1 MKNVVDAI
9 IEIPLG
15 SKNKFEIDEKTHR
28 VKLDRV
34 LYSAMNYP
42 AEYGYIENTLSD
54 DGDPLDIL
62 VISNAATYPGC
73 VVQAR
78 VLGYLK
84 MIDNGEYDYKLISV
98 VNADPRFNEIQELSD
113 LPQFRLDEI
122 KDFFANYKKLQNIP
136 VEVGEYHSKQEALEI
151 LAYCRQKYEKEVLG
165 RETNKTGNN

>member
-62 VISNAATYPGC
+62 VISNSPTYPGC
-73 VVQAR
+73 IVSAR
-78 VLGYLK
+78 ILGYLK
-84 MIDNGEYDYKLISV
+84 MIDNGMLDYKLIAV
-98 VNADPRFNEIQELSD
+98 VNADPRFNEIQTLSD
-113 LPQFRLDEI
+113 LPKFRLDEI
-122 KDFFANYKKLQNIP
+122 KDFFTNYKKLQNIP
-136 VEVGEYHSKQEALEI
+136 VEVDEYHSKEEAIEI
-151 LAYCRQKYEKEVLG
+151 LEYCLNKYKEAEN
-165 RETNKTGNN
+165 ETN

>member
-42 AEYGYIENTLSD
+42 AEYGFIEHTLSD

-62 VISNAATYPGC
+62 VISNAPTYPGC
-73 VVQAR
+73 VVSAR
-78 VLGYLK
+78 ILGYLK
-84 MIDNGEYDYKLISV
+84 MTDNSMGDYKLIAV
-98 VNADPRFNEIQELSD
+98 VDVDPRFNEIQSLSD

-136 VEVGEYHSKQEALEI
+136 VEVEEYHSKEEALEI
-151 LAYCRQKYEKEVLG
+151 LDYCRRKYKEV
-165 RETNKTGNN
+165 EN

>member
-1 MKNVVDAI
+1 MNNLVDAI

-62 VISNAATYPGC
+62 VISNSPTFPGC
-73 VVQAR
+73 VVRAR
-78 VLGYLK
+78 ILGYLK
-84 MIDNGEYDYKLISV
+84 MIDNNQEDYKIISV
-98 VNADPRFNEIQELSD
+98 VDVDPRFDEIKDLKD

-122 KDFFANYKKLQNIP
+122 KDFFASYKKLQNID
-136 VEVGEYHSKQEALEI
+136 VKVGNYYGKSEALKI
-151 LAYCRQKYEKEVLG
+151 LEYCRNKYKEEV
-165 RETNKTGNN
+165 

>member
-34 LYSAMNYP
+34 LYNAMSYP

-73 VVQAR
+73 IVSAR

-84 MIDNGEYDYKLISV
+84 MIDNGQLDYKLIAV
-98 VNADPRFNEIQELSD
+98 VNVDPRFNEIQELSD
-113 LPQFRLDEI
+113 LPQFRLEEI
-122 KDFFANYKKLQNIP
+122 KDFFTNYKKLQEIP
-136 VEVGEYHSKQEALEI
+136 VQVENYYNKEDALKI
-151 LAYCRQKYEKEVLG
+151 LDYCQKKFKG
-165 RETNKTGNN
+165 IGNETD

>member
-15 SKNKFEIDEKTHR
+15 SKNKFEIDEKTHKVR
-28 VKLDRV
+28 LDRV

-73 VVQAR
+73 IVRAR
-78 VLGYLK
+78 ILGYLK
-84 MIDNGEYDYKLISV
+84 MIDNGMGDYKLISV
-98 VNADPRFNEIQELSD
+98 VDVDPRFNEIQDLSD
-113 LPQFRLDEI
+113 LSQFRLDEI
-122 KDFFANYKKLQNIP
+122 KDFFKSYKKLQRIP
-136 VEVGEYHSKQEALEI
+136 VEVEEYHSKEEAIEI
-151 LAYCRQKYEKEVLG
+151 LEYCIKKYKEASN
-165 RETNKTGNN
+165 ETN

>member
-1 MKNVVDAI
+1 MNNVVDAI

-62 VISNAATYPGC
+62 VISSAPTYPGC
-73 VVQAR
+73 LVRAR
-78 VLGYLK
+78 ILGYLK
-84 MIDNGEYDYKLISV
+84 MTDNGMGDYKLIAV
-98 VNADPRFNEIQELSD
+98 VDVDPRFNEVQSLSD
-113 LPQFRLDEI
+113 LSKFRLDEI
-122 KDFFANYKKLQNIP
+122 KDFFANYKKLQNIS
-136 VEVGEYHSKQEALEI
+136 VEVEQYYGKEDALEI
-151 LAYCRQKYEKEVLG
+151 LKYCRNKYKEVHG
-165 RETNKTGNN
+165 ETD

>member
-1 MKNVVDAI
+1 MKNIVDAI

-73 VVQAR
+73 IVRAR
-78 VLGYLK
+78 ILGYLK
-84 MIDNGEYDYKLISV
+84 MIDNGYNDYKLIAV
-98 VNADPRFNEIQELSD
+98 VDVDPRFNEIQSLADLSK
-113 LPQFRLDEI
+113 FRLDEI
-122 KDFFANYKKLQNIP
+122 KDFFESYKKLQNIK
-136 VEVGEYHSKQEALEI
+136 VEVEAYYGLEEAMQI
-151 LAYCRQKYEKEVLG
+151 LEYCRLKYQKEVECG
-165 RETNKTGNN
+165 TN

>member
-1 MKNVVDAI
+1 MKNIVDAI

-73 VVQAR
+73 VVSAR
-78 VLGYLK
+78 ILGYLK
-84 MIDNGEYDYKLISV
+84 IRDNGMLDYKLIAV

-122 KDFFANYKKLQNIP
+122 KDFFANYKRLQEIP
-136 VEVGEYHSKQEALEI
+136 VEVGEYYNKEEAIKILE
-151 LAYCRQKYEKEVLG
+151 YCLNKYKEAHN
-165 RETNKTGNN
+165 ETH